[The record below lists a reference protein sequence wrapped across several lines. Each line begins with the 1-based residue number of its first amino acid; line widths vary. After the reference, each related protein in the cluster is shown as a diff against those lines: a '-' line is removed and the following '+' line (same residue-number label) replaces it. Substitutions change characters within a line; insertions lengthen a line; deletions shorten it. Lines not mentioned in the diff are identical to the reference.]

1 MNSYPKK
8 CRRGR
13 RRTKGLQGESN
24 LKKRQVWTW
33 EAVNFKHCLVNVSLM
48 NVSGI
53 MRAET
58 CARSS
63 QPGHRTVGEVLHGTG
78 AETGKEALVNETN

>member
-33 EAVNFKHCLVNVSLM
+33 EAVNFKHYLVNVSLM
-48 NVSGI
+48 DVSGI

-58 CARSS
+58 CGRSS
-63 QPGHRTVGEVLHGTG
+63 QPGHRNYMRGVTQHKSGNRERGSC
-78 AETGKEALVNETN
+78 E